1 MRARRDRN
9 AGPATPT
16 DPNAC
21 HTPLP
26 PPPTANHTG
35 INIYEDLE
43 GAATDWGAQL
53 YEDCGKK
60 LGDIVAMLM

>member
-1 MRARRDRN
+1 MFSWNVRCQSHLEVVPVRVR
-9 AGPATPT
+9 
-16 DPNAC
+16 
-21 HTPLP
+21 PLLSCLD
-26 PPPTANHTG
+26 
-35 INIYEDLE
+35 EDLE

>member
-1 MRARRDRN
+1 VTI
-9 AGPATPT
+9 AGLT
-16 DPNAC
+16 DGIGEIEEGLEIAIN
-21 HTPLP
+21 
-26 PPPTANHTG
+26 G